1 MKPRPRPWLRSHLV
15 ELALFLV
22 VVLVA
27 SAGIVWARWAAPDEP
42 LERIAIGA
50 AQPDDARIRAITCER
65 TLPDAVDAAEEEAEE
80 EAAAPPLGRV
90 QSSEVL
96 ACPDAF
102 DQVVVDYVG
111 EVVGDVLRRDGGAWL
126 LVNDDAYA
134 LESGP
139 LAAHDAHDGANQG
152 LAVWL
157 PTEFLDLVDEPGN
170 ASRRGDVIEV
180 VGRIHRADPLDGGG
194 LTLRASS
201 AELVRDAE
209 PAGAAINRPQAL
221 VAVLMTLAAFAVVA
235 WGHRN
240 GRLSVPGLR
249 TRRRLSKRR

>member
-1 MKPRPRPWLRSHLV
+1 MTPRPQPWLRSHLV

-27 SAGIVWARWAAPDEP
+27 SAGLVWARWSAPDEP
-42 LERIAIGA
+42 MDRIAIGA

-65 TLPDAVDAAEEEAEE
+65 TLPQAVDAAEEEAEE

-134 LESGP
+134 LETGP
-139 LAAHDAHDGANQG
+139 LSSHDQEDGSNQG

-157 PTEFLDLVDEPGN
+157 PEAYLDVADEPGN
-170 ASRRGDVIEV
+170 SRRRGDVIEV
-180 VGRIHRADPLDGGG
+180 VGRINRADPLDGGG
-194 LTLRASS
+194 LTLRATS
-201 AELVRDAE
+201 AELLRDAE
-209 PAGAAINRPQAL
+209 PVPGTVNRAQAL
-221 VAVLMTLAAFAVVA
+221 VAVVLSLAAIAVVV
-235 WGHRN
+235 WGHRS

-249 TRRRLSKRR
+249 TRRRLSRSR